1 MPKIDFDDHP
11 ADVMELPV
19 EVQEESGHAGE
30 GEKTPERAPSIQED
44 VPPIQMEDRTPSPAE
59 PDNPKEDVAKSVS
72 SASSEH
78 IVQPPS
84 DVAQGKRKCSNF
96 ASSEESVP
104 FYSSHQRSFPLV
116 RNKSLSSLLPQPPAR
131 TKTPLLAPNGY
142 EEGETSRP
150 SQSVLEAFGLRDS
163 EWDDAVLASNMQ
175 FAPPTEPI
183 GVVPEPVAD
192 KPGPVAD
199 KPEPVADKPCPVI
212 VLPEPLGDVTDHVH
226 GLPTPVGALPD
237 PFGDVTDHVYDLPKP
252 RGTLP
257 ERVGTPP
264 MMSGALPVPAG
275 WQPEPIVTPTPA
287 EVPKVRWVS
296 RLLRKLRNAA
306 LPKPILQLLLG
317 REIADQAKA
326 ALELYASGA
335 A

>member
-1 MPKIDFDDHP
+1 MK
-11 ADVMELPV
+11 LPV
-19 EVQEESGHAGE
+19 EVQENPGLAEE
-30 GEKTPERAPSIQED
+30 GERTPERAPSLQED
-44 VPPIQMEDRTPSPAE
+44 NPPIQMEDQTPSPAK

-78 IVQPPS
+78 AVQPPS
-84 DVAQGKRKCSNF
+84 DVAKGKRKCINL

-104 FYSSHQRSFPLV
+104 FYSAHQRSFPLV
-116 RNKSLSSLLPQPPAR
+116 RNKSLSSLRPQPPVR
-131 TKTPLLAPNGY
+131 TKTLHLGPMGH
-142 EEGETSRP
+142 EDGELSRP
-150 SQSVLEAFGLRDS
+150 TRSVLEAFGLRDS

-175 FAPPTEPI
+175 FALPTEPI

-192 KPGPVAD
+192 KSGPVAD
-199 KPEPVADKPCPVI
+199 KPEPVADRPNPVI
-212 VLPEPLGDVTDHVH
+212 VLPEPLDDVADHVH
-226 GLPTPVGALPD
+226 ELPTSVGALPD

-257 ERVGTPP
+257 ERVRTPP

-287 EVPKVRWVS
+287 EVPKVRWMS